1 MSIYSIQPGGYYG
14 SKQEF
19 GGQYIP
25 EILFPAINQLEQSFT
40 QYRNDSDFISELNY
54 YRTNWIGR
62 PSPLILADRLTQQ
75 LGGAKIYLKNEGN
88 NLTGSHKINHCL
100 YQILLAKRM
109 GKTRIICETGAGQHG
124 LATATVCAKFGLECV
139 VYMGQKDID
148 KQYPNVFWM
157 EQLGAKVVAVIKGN
171 MKLTDAVD
179 EAIADWIANPESYY
193 LLGSAVGPHP
203 YPEIMREAQRIIGQ
217 EILEGLIKTFVD
229 IPKPVILNSF
239 QNPELQSCHPELD
252 SGSKSNHL
260 LSTKPILPDYVIAC
274 IGGGSNAIGAF
285 DVFLEFPEVKLIGVE
300 QGGSDSQEGNH
311 STRIANCQAKMGIL
325 EGFKSKFLLKNGGQV
340 MAAGGVSAG
349 LGYVGIGPFHAYL
362 HSIGR
367 IVINSVIDQEVIAA
381 FKLIA
386 RTEGLLVALESCH
399 AVAEAIKIAPT
410 LSKDKII
417 VVNLSGRADNYIFNI
432 AAALGDT
439 KFEEFRKG

>member
-1 MSIYSIQPGGYYG
+1 MSIYSIQSGGYYG
-14 SKQEF
+14 TKQEF

-25 EILFPAINQLEQSFT
+25 EILFPAINQLEQAFAR
-40 QYRNDSDFISELNY
+40 YRNDSDFLQELNY

-62 PSPLILADRLTQQ
+62 PSPLILADNLSKK
-75 LGGAKIYLKNEGN
+75 LGGATIYLKNEGN

-157 EQLGAKVVAVIKGN
+157 EQLGAKVVAVTKGN

-179 EAIADWIANPESYY
+179 EAMADWIANPESYY

-217 EILEGLIKTFVD
+217 EIMEGLNKTFVD
-229 IPKPVILNSF
+229 IPNPVILNSF
-239 QNPELQSCHPELD
+239 QNPELTTLAGQE
-252 SGSKSNHL
+252 KVNY
-260 LSTKPILPDYVIAC
+260 STQKPILPDYVMAC

-285 DVFLEFPEVKLIGVE
+285 DTFLEFPEVKLIGVE
-300 QGGSDSQEGNH
+300 QGGSDDQEGNH
-311 STRIANCQAKMGIL
+311 STRIANHQAKMGIL

-367 IVINSVIDQEVIAA
+367 IVINSVTDQEVIAA
-381 FKLIA
+381 FKLIT

-410 LSKDKII
+410 LSKDRI
-417 VVNLSGRADNYIFNI
+417 VVINLSGRADNYIFNI
-432 AAALGDT
+432 AAALNDK